1 MVIGAEHIAL
11 VVATLAVGTA
21 VWKGGRQARETEQ
34 NTDDIKVLWEKHDQ
48 LMAKMDDQQ
57 KQMNVYHSQRLEND
71 SRILSELAA
80 MRVEMRHHRDT
91 L

>member
-1 MVIGAEHIAL
+1 MTIGAEHVSL
-11 VVATLAVGTA
+11 VVAMLAVGTA

-48 LMAKMDDQQ
+48 MMSKMDDMQRQQ
-57 KQMNVYHSQRLEND
+57 NVYHTQRLEND

-80 MRVEMRHHRDT
+80 MRVELSHLKDT
-91 L
+91 